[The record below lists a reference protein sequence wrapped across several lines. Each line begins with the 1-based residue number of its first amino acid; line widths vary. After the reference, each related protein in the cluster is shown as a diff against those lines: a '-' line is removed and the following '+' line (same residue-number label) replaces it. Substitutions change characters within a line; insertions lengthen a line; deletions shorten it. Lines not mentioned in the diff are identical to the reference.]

1 MIQAGDSRWRVSA
14 ERGETNILP
23 CKQFAR
29 ETQQPKIR
37 IAQYPASHL
46 VPAKRGYVNSRFV
59 SRGDENIRH
68 FPYPIQCTVRVLSH
82 AKT

>member
-1 MIQAGDSRWRVSA
+1 MIQAGESRWRDSA

-29 ETQQPKIR
+29 ETQQPEIR
-37 IAQYPASHL
+37 IAKYPASHL

-59 SRGDENIRH
+59 SRGDEIFGTFRTLYN
-68 FPYPIQCTVRVLSH
+68 VRVLSH